1 MQFTFRTTPVGK
13 DIPIAS
19 LQRKD
24 VLSDDVVQ
32 TIDFSGYLSNNTMAV
47 AKNLSTYP
55 YGSGN
60 PSDRSGYRL
69 LAESNFEKTILTN
82 ETHYDPET
90 GTTQPL
96 WYAHYLRE
104 TYYNPDS
111 ILKSIRR
118 VVRENYESTDRI
130 ISAIIPASGNY
141 VILGDSVTVKRTREL
156 VEVYLDPWEFCVD
169 YAKGEVR
176 ILETVV
182 EADDS
187 FLLRYTLVPI
197 DIQADTADDVPY
209 RIELWEVVEEYS
221 DYYTAV
227 VLTPTKNPV
236 RVMYKAV
243 MSDGSVEETEEYT
256 TPVPLFNQVLDEVR
270 DDTTTSILNG
280 EIPDIVTRRVYTL
293 EEQTDG
299 SDAIYTTM
307 NNVDMKF
314 TFTSSSQY
322 SSRIRLVR
330 PQSLGFT
337 IDWFPRVTT
346 GRVYTHDGRDF
357 TCGNLSEPSP
367 VMSITET
374 ARVIDPYT
382 LSVSKGN
389 ILAMYNYEG
398 GWYGVDVTDK
408 DGDSLDVQSLD
419 TLNGL
424 VILENQVSRRDNIT
438 VSYQAYTVGPTVN
451 KVCLNPL
458 GSHLYHNE
466 DIKRSIILFM
476 LGENRYSEGELPIYA
491 KSLEKYA
498 NARLIYY
505 TYDEIDAL
513 LNSETKSIRN
523 TYRESIDG
531 LPFAY
536 MGDDLVRLEPLAL
549 MYVINP
555 LDEDGYLVEDARLFG
570 GGTEDRHRSFYD
582 HSYYDGEGTDMES
595 YIKVHIPQYIYDDL
609 KARALLWDPDVIVA
623 DNPEAMAHQNTM
635 ALIREKVKKFSQLGT
650 VQEIIIG

>member
-1 MQFTFRTTPVGK
+1 LQFTFRTTPVGK

-32 TIDFSGYLSNNTMAV
+32 TIDFSGHLSNNTMAV

-55 YGSGN
+55 YGSAGASQN
-60 PSDRSGYRL
+60 LEYCL

-90 GTTQPL
+90 GTTRPL

-104 TYYNPDS
+104 TYYNPDG

-118 VVRENYESTDRI
+118 EIRENYESTDKV

-141 VILGDSVTVKRTREL
+141 VILGDSLSIKRTRAT
-156 VEVYLDPWEFCVD
+156 VETYLDSWEFYVD
-169 YAKGEVR
+169 YAKGEVT
-176 ILETVV
+176 IHDDVV
-182 EADDS
+182 QADDI
-187 FLLRYTLVPI
+187 FLIRYTLIPT
-197 DIQADTADDVPY
+197 DTLIETVDDVPY
-209 RIELWEVVEEYS
+209 RVELWEIVEDYG
-221 DYYTAV
+221 DYYTAAI
-227 VLTPTKNPV
+227 LTPTKDPV
-236 RVMYKAV
+236 RIKYKAA

-256 TPVPLFNQVLDEVR
+256 TPVPLFNQVINSVREDIITRITSGERLDIA
-270 DDTTTSILNG
+270 S
-280 EIPDIVTRRVYTL
+280 RRIYTL
-293 EEQTDG
+293 EEQEDG
-299 SDAIYTTM
+299 SDRICTTVS
-307 NNVDMKF
+307 NSDTKF

-330 PQSLGFT
+330 PESLGFT

-357 TCGNLSEPSP
+357 TCGNLSDPSP
-367 VMSITET
+367 VMSVTET

-389 ILAMYNYEG
+389 ILAMYDYEG
-398 GWYGVDVTDK
+398 GWYGVDVTDE
-408 DGDSLDVQSLD
+408 DGNTLAVESLD

-424 VILENQVSRRDNIT
+424 VTLRNQVSRRDSLT

-451 KVCLNPL
+451 DVCLNPL
-458 GSHLYHNE
+458 TSHLYHNE
-466 DIKRSIILFM
+466 DIKRSIILFI
-476 LGENRYSEGELPIYA
+476 LGENAYSSGELPIYTRT
-491 KSLEKYA
+491 LEKYA
-498 NARLIYY
+498 NARLVYY
-505 TYDEIDAL
+505 TYDDIDNL
-513 LNSETKSIRN
+513 LNSSTKSIRN
-523 TYRESIDG
+523 TYRSSIDG
-531 LPFAY
+531 LPSEY
-536 MGDDLVRLEPLAL
+536 LGDTLIRLEPLAL

-570 GGTEDRHRSFYD
+570 GGTEDRNRSFYD

-595 YIKVHIPQYIYDDL
+595 YIRVHIPQYMYDDI
-609 KARALLWDPDVIVA
+609 KARALMWDPDVIVA
-623 DNPEAMAHQNTM
+623 DNPESIAHQKTM
-635 ALIREKVKKFSQLGT
+635 ALIRSKVKKFSQLGT
-650 VQEIIIG
+650 VQEIIVG